1 MTEKEKLM
9 YDILARISNAAAPI
23 VFKGALITKLILAE
37 NRFDDVQRMTKD
49 IDANWID
56 TPPSMEALADAIYRS
71 LGDLKNQFTVE
82 ATRTYGKGKSAGL
95 AIKDNFT
102 GDKIIS
108 MDIDIKPTAG
118 SRTYYLGESIIKGV
132 LANEIIADKISTMS
146 SDAIYKHRAKDMV
159 DIYSLAHC
167 IIINGS
173 DIYDV
178 CQKNGREIQS
188 FDAFFHKKDFVEHA
202 YDKLKGIVGKPVFS
216 DVYNY
221 LCKFVQPFSEK
232 NFIDKTW
239 NPTKSSWEQQVPIT
253 KTHKAPKTSIATL
266 HKIARKVSQESPQES
281 PKEKKHSHDI
291 E

>member
-9 YDILARISNAAAPI
+9 YDILARISNADAPI

-37 NRFDDVQRMTKD
+37 NGFHDVQRMTKD

-56 TPPSMEALADAIYRS
+56 APPSMEALADAVYRS

-82 ATRTYGKGKSAGL
+82 ETRAYGNGKSAGL

-118 SRTYYLGESIIKGV
+118 SRTYYFGESIIKGV

-146 SDAIYKHRAKDMV
+146 SDAIYKHRAKDMI

-167 IIINGS
+167 VIINGS

-188 FDAFFHKKDFVEHA
+188 FDAFFHKKDLVEHA

-221 LCKFVQPFSEK
+221 LCKFVQPFSQRD
-232 NFIDKTW
+232 FLDKAW
-239 NPTKSSWEQQVPIT
+239 NPTKLSWEY
-253 KTHKAPKTSIATL
+253 
-266 HKIARKVSQESPQES
+266 
-281 PKEKKHSHDI
+281 
-291 E
+291 